1 MGKERIS
8 GEAMKTLWSLVK
20 RIVKSEYLSLV
31 IRVYIGIVFIYA
43 SMSKIPFPAEFA
55 QALASYNIV
64 PYWAVNF
71 VGIALPW
78 TEVICGLFLV
88 IGLRTRAVSCIIGS
102 LLILFTSGILI
113 NLIRGA
119 QISCGCFGN
128 AGDQISWWDVPRDL
142 LWLLLTVQIF
152 FFDRIYLLR
161 RRAFVV

>member
-1 MGKERIS
+1 MEEERIS
-8 GEAMKTLWSLVK
+8 GGTMKKLWPFIK
-20 RIVKSEYLSLV
+20 RIVTSKYLSLV
-31 IRVYIGIVFIYA
+31 LRFYIGIIFIYA

-55 QALASYNIV
+55 GALASYNIL
-64 PYWAVNF
+64 PHWSINF
-71 VGIALPW
+71 VAVALPW

-88 IGLRTRAVSCIIGS
+88 LGLRTRAVSCIIGS
-102 LLILFTSGILI
+102 LLIVFTAGITL

-142 LWLLLTVQIF
+142 FWLLLTVQIF

-161 RRAFVV
+161 RRASTS

>member
-1 MGKERIS
+1 
-8 GEAMKTLWSLVK
+8 MKRLWPLLK
-20 RIVKSEYLSLV
+20 RIVTSEHLSLV
-31 IRVYIGIVFIYA
+31 IRFYIGILFIYA

-55 QALASYNIV
+55 SALASYNIV

-71 VGIALPW
+71 MAVALPW

-88 IGLRTRAVSCIIGS
+88 IGLRTRAVSFIIGS
-102 LLILFTSGILI
+102 LLVVFTAGILI

-142 LWLLLTVQIF
+142 FWLLLTVQIF

-161 RRAFVV
+161 RRAFVS